1 MKRIKYPFVLILTAI
16 ILSNCHQKS
25 AVNHP
30 KNDINKIV
38 VKWVDFD
45 METVIRIECDQ
56 FENSFGGGYFKTS
69 ISSEKEISNMINMI
83 KVLKRM
89 DNAYQPDVRGKMWLY
104 HSNNTIDTICFSNI
118 VLRFKNQ
125 SYETPPQLIKF
136 LVEKSN
142 RQPKN
147 E

>member
-16 ILSNCHQKS
+16 IFSNYHQKS

-38 VKWVDFD
+38 VKWVAFD
-45 METVIRIECDQ
+45 METDIRMECDQ

-69 ISSEKEISNMINMI
+69 ISSEKEINSMIIII
-83 KVLKRM
+83 KGLKRI

-125 SYETPPQLIKF
+125 SYETPPELIKF

-142 RQPKN
+142 QQPKN
-147 E
+147 